1 MFFSVKQP
9 LKIAGKEYTPCVCY
23 SLPKFLEYTVEQLTK
38 ENKAV
43 IYAERVFFQNG
54 KVIEPETDEKADA
67 TVEKP
72 RKGKKTKE
80 SFVEEEPLVENI
92 ADDEGF

>member
-23 SLPKFLEYTVEQLTK
+23 PLLKFLEYTVEQLTK

-54 KVIEPETDEKADA
+54 KVIEPETDEKVDT

-80 SFVEEEPLVENI
+80 NFVEEEPSVENT